1 MMHERQK
8 VSPGETFRISPLPK
22 PHLCTSD
29 MLARLISRKSC
40 ATSGSDDRRYVRSSA
55 LAADRQRFTD
65 WCGLKC
71 PILIGPSKSDARSA
85 LWHYV
90 QCMKA
95 LFVLLATCALFF
107 SSARSAAAQFVFSF
121 GGGPYY
127 PSYGGYYGGYGY
139 PGYCGYTGYYGGY
152 GYPGYYGGYG
162 WGGYYRPWWR
172 HRYYGGYY
180 GGWGGRGWGG
190 GWHGGR
196 GGWHGGWHGG
206 GGRGHH

>member
-1 MMHERQK
+1 MHERQK

-40 ATSGSDDRRYVRSSA
+40 ATSGSDDRRYVGSSA

-85 LWHYV
+85 LWHYI

-107 SSARSAAAQFVFSF
+107 ASARSAAAQFVFSF

-127 PSYGGYYGGYGY
+127 PSYGGY
-139 PGYCGYTGYYGGY
+139 CDC
-152 GYPGYYGGYG
+152 PGYYGYYPSYYSYG

-196 GGWHGGWHGG
+196 AGWHGSGRGWHGG
-206 GGRGHH
+206 GGHGHH